1 MNYPFS
7 ALVGQATLKQALL
20 LCAVNPGIGGV
31 LIRGDK
37 GTAKSTAV
45 RGLAEVMPL
54 VSTVV
59 GCAFNCEPGHP
70 ADLCPACQQPE
81 VTTQQVPVPFVNL
94 PLGATEDRVLGSL
107 DLESLLAERRKKLQP
122 GLLAAAHRGV
132 LYIDEVN
139 LLPDHLVDVLLDAA
153 AMGVSTVQREGL
165 SVSHPARFTLI
176 GTMNPEEGSL
186 RPQFLDRF
194 GLMVDVTAPREV
206 AERTEVVR
214 RRIAFERDP
223 VAFGAQWQAAQHAL
237 QQQLSTARQLLPAV
251 QMSDGLLTL
260 ISQLCTELG
269 VASLRADIVLYKTA
283 LTLAALAGRTEVT
296 GADVRQAAELALAHR
311 RRANP
316 FDNPSRS
323 ADGLDELDE
332 LMQRAQESPPQ
343 SNSAVEPT
351 PASLPSAPQPEQ
363 PAPENSA
370 GNSAGDTAGDTA
382 GKQPGKSATNS
393 DAEEQVFGVAT
404 SGAARPIKV
413 AAARPAAP
421 EAPASGQR
429 GAATQ
434 GSRGHSVQAVPNRAP
449 SELALEA
456 TVRQAVLRD
465 PEAARLT
472 RADLHQ
478 QVRSGKSGT
487 FLLLVVD
494 ASGSMST
501 SRRMEAVKGAVLSLL
516 TDAYQQR
523 DTVAVVAFRGLE
535 AHVLLP
541 PTRSV
546 AVAEQALRALP
557 TGGRTPL
564 PHALQLAAQLL
575 AQADNAPGLQPLLV
589 LLSDGK
595 ANVPLPGGGDAGL
608 QTQQLAGQL
617 RARNVPTLVLDT
629 DNSYLRLGKA
639 EALAAAL
646 GAQYLPLDE
655 LSAAALTTA
664 ILTVSS
670 RLVAG

>member
-7 ALVGQATLKQALL
+7 ALVGQAALKQALL

-54 VSTVV
+54 VTTVV

-81 VTTQQVPVPFVNL
+81 ATTQQVPVPFVNL

-107 DLESLLAERRKKLQP
+107 DLEGLLAERRKKLQP

-194 GLMVDVTAPREV
+194 GLMVNVTAPREV

-223 VAFGAQWQAAQHAL
+223 VAFGAQWQAAQQAL
-237 QQQLSTARQLLPAV
+237 QLQLSTARQLLPAV
-251 QMSDGLLTL
+251 QMPDGLLTL

-296 GADVRQAAELALAHR
+296 AADVRQAAELALAHR
-311 RRANP
+311 RRAKP
-316 FDNPSRS
+316 FDNSSRPN
-323 ADGLDELDE
+323 DGSDELDE

-343 SNSAVEPT
+343 PNAEAEPA
-351 PASLPSAPQPEQ
+351 PAPPPSAPQPEQ
-363 PAPENSA
+363 PAPEE
-370 GNSAGDTAGDTA
+370 TAGDTA
-382 GKQPGKSATNS
+382 GEQPRNPAAN
-393 DAEEQVFGVAT
+393 AEAQEQVFGIET

-413 AAARPAAP
+413 TATRPTAS
-421 EAPASGQR
+421 EAPTLGQR

-434 GSRGHSVQAVPNRAP
+434 GSRGHSVRAVPDRAP

-494 ASGSMST
+494 ASGSMSA
-501 SRRMEAVKGAVLSLL
+501 SRRMEAVKGAILGLL

-523 DTVAVVAFRGLE
+523 DTVAVVVFRGLE

-575 AQADNAPGLQPLLV
+575 AQADYTQGLQPLLV

-617 RARNVPTLVLDT
+617 RGRNVPTLVLDT

-639 EALAAAL
+639 EALATAL

-664 ILTVSS
+664 ILTVSN
-670 RLVAG
+670 RPVTG

>member
-54 VSTVV
+54 VTTVV

-81 VTTQQVPVPFVNL
+81 AATQQVPVPFVNL

-107 DLESLLAERRKKLQP
+107 DLEGLLAERRKKLQP

-223 VAFGAQWQAAQHAL
+223 VAFGAQWQAAQQAL
-237 QQQLSTARQLLPAV
+237 QLQLSTARQLLPAV
-251 QMSDGLLTL
+251 QMPDGLLTL

-283 LTLAALAGRTEVT
+283 LTLAALAGRIEVT
-296 GADVRQAAELALAHR
+296 AADVRQAAELALAHR
-311 RRANP
+311 RRAKP
-316 FDNPSRS
+316 FDNPSRPN
-323 ADGLDELDE
+323 DGLDELDE

-343 SNSAVEPT
+343 PNAEAEPA
-351 PASLPSAPQPEQ
+351 PAPPPSAPQPEQ
-363 PAPENSA
+363 PAPEETA
-370 GNSAGDTAGDTA
+370 GETAGDTA
-382 GKQPGKSATNS
+382 GEQSENPAANS
-393 DAEEQVFGVAT
+393 EAQEQVFGITT

-413 AAARPAAP
+413 ATTRPAAP
-421 EAPASGQR
+421 EAPALGQR

-434 GSRGHSVQAVPNRAP
+434 GSRGHSVRAVPDRAP

-494 ASGSMST
+494 ASGSMSA

-575 AQADNAPGLQPLLV
+575 AQADYTQGLQPLLV

-670 RLVAG
+670 RPVAG